1 MKAVTGCKR
10 TSYELTRR
18 TIVTRVT
25 KNLVTW
31 GARVDNLIGPV
42 ANLVGE
48 HNPLRQNECQR
59 GKPTFYILI
68 LKGIIYRGR
77 IGAPPGSAP
86 LAEKRGFSAYFQL
99 RLTLLAAQRVTKRD
113 LIFPFKTRFST
124 FRALAAQR
132 VTSTKFSTPQK
143 KVVHSPPIRTLP
155 RIPKSLSNLATKEF
169 QLLAALIS

>member
-1 MKAVTGCKR
+1 M
-10 TSYELTRR
+10 
-18 TIVTRVT
+18 TRVT

-42 ANLVGE
+42 ADLAFE

-113 LIFPFKTRFST
+113 LIFLSKTGFPRST
-124 FRALAAQR
+124 LIAAQR
-132 VTSTKFSTPQK
+132 VTSTKFLTPK
-143 KVVHSPPIRTLP
+143 KVGHSPANSHFTTYPQVTKQLSDQGISAP
-155 RIPKSLSNLATKEF
+155 RCSY
-169 QLLAALIS
+169 LINPSPPTI